1 MLKLR
6 LKFLL
11 ETKGVS
17 NPYNFLIKHGF
28 SPNIATR
35 YLNSK
40 VDMVNLAYLEKLC
53 LILQCSPNE
62 LFEWEPAKD
71 ITLNES
77 HPMAMLIRNDK
88 PFNIIS
94 HINNL
99 PLDKVKQLQQYIA
112 ELDKKKED

>member
-6 LKFLL
+6 LKFIL
-11 ETKGVS
+11 ETKGVV

-28 SPNIATR
+28 TPNIATR

-53 LILQCSPNE
+53 LILHFSPNE
-62 LFEWEPAKD
+62 LFEWEPSKD
-71 ITLNES
+71 ATVTEE
-77 HPMAMLIRNDK
+77 HPLAMLIRNDK

-94 HINNL
+94 HINKL
-99 PLDKVKQLQQYIA
+99 PLDKVKQLQEYIA
-112 ELDKKKED
+112 ELDKKEGK